1 MGKTANAVEDL
12 PPSTDELVAQ
22 GDRALARSHRL
33 IAKLDEL
40 LDRSHAILA
49 DGDDGVNSAQVVDL
63 RETDVPR

>member
-1 MGKTANAVEDL
+1 MEDL

-40 LDRSHAILA
+40 LDRSHALLA
-49 DGDDGVNSAQVVDL
+49 DEDVSERPDRLVDL